1 MDVGVTDRATAAE
14 PGFDAW
20 VEARVPALLRF
31 GYLVTG
37 SQQAAEDAVQSALVS
52 ACEKWSRISRRDDP
66 DAYVRRMVVNAHI
79 SAWRRSGRR
88 ESPVAL
94 VRDATVTDPA
104 QRVVE
109 NDAVWRMCSALP
121 PQQRAAVVLRFYEDL
136 EYAEIATILDVAEP
150 TVRSH
155 VHRAL
160 AALRRELDSVDG
172 VDSADS
178 AEES

>member
-1 MDVGVTDRATAAE
+1 MDVGVTEPSAAVE

-20 VEARVPALLRF
+20 VEARAAALLRF

-37 SQQAAEDAVQSALVS
+37 SQQAAEDAVQTALVS
-52 ACEKWSRISRRDDP
+52 ACEKWARVSRRDDP

-88 ESPVAL
+88 ESPVAE
-94 VRDATVTDPA
+94 VRDAAGSDPA
-104 QRVVE
+104 QTVAQQ
-109 NDAVWRMCSALP
+109 DAVWRMCTRLP
-121 PQQRAAVVLRFYEDL
+121 TQQRAAVVLRFYEDL
-136 EYAEIATILDVAEP
+136 EYGEIAAILDVTEP

-160 AALRRELDSVDG
+160 AALRRELEASR
-172 VDSADS
+172 
-178 AEES
+178 ERES